1 MVLLASS
8 EAAEVTLGAQ
18 VAGAFKLAAAEP
30 ALSAVL
36 ARASSGVTTPVTVA
50 VLRALRENA
59 AGPGAVFERLIR
71 EAKENTIRDA
81 ALAALAASHA
91 PDAPARLVQL
101 LPALAV
107 AQRGPALDRIAGNP
121 AGAAAIVGGLRAGMV
136 TKADIGAGT
145 AEKLRLLLPDD
156 GAVATLWQELGG
168 DAARALRLP
177 GGPGNFAD
185 TQLALAGPFT
195 IECWAKLDP
204 GIDQRDGLL
213 GAAGQFDL
221 NFHEG
226 RFRVWLPDA
235 NDVVIA
241 MKRTVAGV
249 WTHYAITRD
258 AGGFFRLFL
267 NGELEGTSAGVSQTA
282 FSGLN
287 VGRSRQNANAATTAG
302 WLAEYRV
309 WSVARSPQEIRDH
322 FDRSLAGT
330 VPAARPAGLT
340 HIFSGASW
348 GPLSGSARVEVVDD
362 GPVLLTAAQAAVQEK
377 KFAHFRALANRGGS
391 AAAGGRIFASLCLT
405 CHQHA
410 GQGGQ
415 IAPPLDGIGNTGV
428 EALLRHILTPS
439 AAMESAY
446 RTFRVVGTDGS
457 VRDGFLVEETA
468 ESVVLR
474 TPGAED
480 RRIPRA
486 EIKKSSYLNR
496 SLMPEGL
503 LETMTP
509 EQVADLFAHLKS
521 LR

>member
-1 MVLLASS
+1 MA
-8 EAAEVTLGAQ
+8 
-18 VAGAFKLAAAEP
+18 
-30 ALSAVL
+30 
-36 ARASSGVTTPVTVA
+36 
-50 VLRALRENA
+50 
-59 AGPGAVFERLIR
+59 
-71 EAKENTIRDA
+71 
-81 ALAALAASHA
+81 
-91 PDAPARLVQL
+91 
-101 LPALAV
+101 
-107 AQRGPALDRIAGNP
+107 
-121 AGAAAIVGGLRAGMV
+121 GLRAGTV
-136 TKADIGAGT
+136 TKADIGVGT

-156 GAVATLWQELGG
+156 GAVAALWRELGG
-168 DAARALRLP
+168 DATRALRLP

-241 MKRTVAGV
+241 TKRTVAGV
-249 WTHYAITRD
+249 WTHYAVTRD

-267 NGELEGTSAGVSQTA
+267 NGELEGTSTGVSQTA

-330 VPAARPAGLT
+330 VSRPAGLT
-340 HIFSGASW
+340 HLFAGASW
-348 GPLSGSARVEVVDD
+348 GPLSGAARVEVIDD
-362 GPVLLTAAQAAVQEK
+362 APVLLTAAQAAVQEK
-377 KFAHFRALANRGGS
+377 KFAHFRALANRGGN
-391 AAAGGRIFASLCLT
+391 AEAGGRIFTSLCLT
-405 CHQHA
+405 CHQLA

-428 EALLRHILTPS
+428 EALLRNILTPS

-446 RTFRVVGTDGS
+446 RTFRVVAADGS

-468 ESVVLR
+468 GSVVLR
-474 TPGAED
+474 APGAED

-496 SLMPEGL
+496 SRMPEGL
-503 LETMTP
+503 LEGIAP